1 MKFLRSIGREIIG
14 LFADDEFLAVTVLVL
29 VSAIIILVK
38 LFDLFSTCRWNS
50 VADRQRECS
59 FRKRCRHD
67 GGPNEDMNSFG
78 SFVS

>member
-38 LFDLFSTCRWNS
+38 LFDLFSLAAGILLLIGS
-50 VADRQRECS
+50 VS
-59 FRKRCRHD
+59 VL
-67 GGPNEDMNSFG
+67 
-78 SFVS
+78 FVSVVGTMAARTKI